1 MHGHPTINS
10 ASRRFV
16 GASDSAAE
24 VDMDTAADFDEF
36 VRAKRAALVRSAYLL
51 TGDRHLAEDLVQS
64 ALARTHRGW
73 ARLEDPAN
81 AEAYTR
87 KVMYHLQVSW
97 WRRNRVAESM
107 TDELPEP
114 RPTGGPGEATGLTN
128 RMTIHSA
135 LAKLS
140 PKQRAVLVYRYFE
153 DRTEAETA
161 ELMGVHI
168 GTVKSQT
175 AKALVRLRAV
185 APELADLYAA
195 RVSGA
200 VADDDDDD
208 D

>member
-1 MHGHPTINS
+1 MGT
-10 ASRRFV
+10 
-16 GASDSAAE
+16 GDE
-24 VDMDTAADFDEF
+24 FDEF
-36 VRAKRAALVRSAYLL
+36 VRTKRGALVRSAYLL
-51 TGDRHLAEDLVQS
+51 TGDRDLAEDLVQS
-64 ALARTHRGW
+64 ALARTHRAW
-73 ARLEDPAN
+73 SRLAEPAN

-97 WRRNRVAESM
+97 WRRNRIVESM
-107 TDELPEP
+107 TEETVEP

-128 RMTIHSA
+128 RMTIHGA

-153 DRTEAETA
+153 DRSEAETA
-161 ELMGVHI
+161 DLMGVHI

-185 APELADLYAA
+185 APELAELYAA

-200 VADDDDDD
+200 VADDEDDE
-208 D
+208 

>member
-1 MHGHPTINS
+1 MD
-10 ASRRFV
+10 
-16 GASDSAAE
+16 GAE
-24 VDMDTAADFDEF
+24 EFDNF

-73 ARLEDPAN
+73 SRLSDPAN

-107 TDELPEP
+107 TDETPEP
-114 RPTGGPGEATGLTN
+114 RPSGGPGEATGLTN
-128 RMTIHSA
+128 RMTIHGA

-185 APELADLYAA
+185 APELAELYAA
-195 RVSGA
+195 RVAGA
-200 VADDDDDD
+200 IADDDDDED
-208 D
+208 DEHNDEDPVGATGGR